1 MCEADGSRRRGLC
14 ESEFGLVEQGAQGAL
29 ARCDAT
35 RVEAAARRQ
44 CLVEGGDDEAGR
56 RDDAHRPRVQTRW
69 QRPARAVEAFV
80 DAHQITEVRL
90 PLLPSPLLSPL
101 TPHSPHSPSKPTQA
115 IRTAMRTMGLLARAP
130 LEPPSQTALLDAS
143 VAVAG
148 VVGGGV
154 PGAGGFDAVWLL
166 ACAPPACAPEER
178 PEARVERVWA
188 TFGVGEGKVDGKGKE
203 KGQKDAGAENG
214 KEEKEKE
221 EKEGEKEK
229 EGATRVSPLLATE
242 SDAPGLRIERLE
254 DVRGLREIVDAT
266 ES

>member
-1 MCEADGSRRRGLC
+1 
-14 ESEFGLVEQGAQGAL
+14 
-29 ARCDAT
+29 
-35 RVEAAARRQ
+35 
-44 CLVEGGDDEAGR
+44 
-56 RDDAHRPRVQTRW
+56 
-69 QRPARAVEAFV
+69 
-80 DAHQITEVRL
+80 
-90 PLLPSPLLSPL
+90 
-101 TPHSPHSPSKPTQA
+101 
-115 IRTAMRTMGLLARAP
+115 MRTMGLLARAP

-166 ACAPPACAPEER
+166 ACAPPACPPEER

-188 TFGVGEGKVDGKGKE
+188 TFGEGEKGKGEGKAEGKTGKE
-203 KGQKDAGAENG
+203 KTNG
-214 KEEKEKE
+214 E
-221 EKEGEKEK
+221 EKEGEKGKE

-254 DVRGLREIVDAT
+254 DVRGLKEIVDAA